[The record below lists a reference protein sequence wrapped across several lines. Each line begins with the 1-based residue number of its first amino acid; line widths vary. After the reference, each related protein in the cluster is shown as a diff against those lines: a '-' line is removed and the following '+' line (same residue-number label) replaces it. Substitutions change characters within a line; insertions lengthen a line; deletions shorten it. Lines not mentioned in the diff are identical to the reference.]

1 MRPWYA
7 GSMPTVTAHARHAI
21 PTAMASRGFRLT
33 GPRRAVVDALVDH
46 AAPMSVAEIHAR
58 LTGRRVNLVSIYR
71 AVKLLCELGLM
82 RVADASKG
90 TQRFELAEQFTG
102 HHHHLVCQRCGGV
115 EDLDGCLLDDKVL
128 DAIRQRVRRSRNFRL
143 TGHDLRLLGLC
154 RRCEAR

>member
-1 MRPWYA
+1 
-7 GSMPTVTAHARHAI
+7 
-21 PTAMASRGFRLT
+21 MASKGFRLT
-33 GPRRAVVDALVDH
+33 GPRRAVVDVLVDH

-102 HHHHLVCQRCGGV
+102 HHHHLVCQQCGSV
-115 EDLDGCLLDDKVL
+115 EDLDGCLLEDDVL
-128 DAIRQRVRRSRNFRL
+128 DAIRHRVRRSRSFRL
-143 TGHDLRLLGLC
+143 IGHDLKLFGLC
-154 RRCEAR
+154 RRCDSR